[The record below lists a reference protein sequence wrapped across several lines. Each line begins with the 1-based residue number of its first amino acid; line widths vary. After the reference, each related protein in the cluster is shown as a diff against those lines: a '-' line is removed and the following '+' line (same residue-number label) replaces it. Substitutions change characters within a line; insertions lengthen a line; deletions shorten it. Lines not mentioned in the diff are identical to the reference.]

1 MKTQGRKN
9 CTSIVQMIT
18 SRSVTGQIMGLS
30 VHTHR
35 GELLFHLSWSIGFR
49 TGSYGNCIARHTKHL
64 AVWYDFLNQIR
75 WGGLGGLCKCVFGT
89 ITGYDNET
97 IDEICFY
104 TYSREEIGVEFHCR
118 CRVKFSLEIGEN
130 YKRSIFL
137 IDGRMMLFEFVHSAS
152 GECWVTSDLDTFIR
166 TLFGTI
172 YLDFYYRVPHCKV
185 VD

>member
-1 MKTQGRKN
+1 LHVNCSNDNFSFSHWSKN
-9 CTSIVQMIT
+9 GVKCTYT
-18 SRSVTGQIMGLS
+18 
-30 VHTHR
+30 HTHR
-35 GELLFHLSWSIGFR
+35 GELLIHSSWSMGFR
-49 TGSYGNCIARHTKHL
+49 TGSYGNCIARHTKQL
-64 AVWYDFLNQIR
+64 AVWYDFLNRIR

-104 TYSREEIGVEFHCR
+104 TCSREEIGVEFHCR

-152 GECWVTSDLDTFIR
+152 GEC
-166 TLFGTI
+166 
-172 YLDFYYRVPHCKV
+172 
-185 VD
+185 